1 MVCAIC
7 HWWRV
12 SPETP
17 TEDDVPTFGR
27 CIARPPSPAIFAVA
41 DVDEWNEKTLAVVW
55 PQTLPDDHCSAFV
68 FRDLIDQETGR
79 PKLAVMPDDEETMQ

>member
-41 DVDEWNEKTLAVVW
+41 DVDDAGSREVVGLV
-55 PQTLPDDHCSAFV
+55 QTLPTAGKESFNLV
-68 FRDLIDQETGR
+68 VLRSPEVLNIIEG
-79 PKLAVMPDDEETMQ
+79 LGYIVEMTME